1 MFKGI
6 RRYITALSVL
16 LLTIFT
22 VYYATIAFYT
32 HAHILNGV
40 TVMHAHP
47 FHGEHSHSQGQ
58 LLLLNLFSH
67 FCSEEAGDIVD
78 FPIPIR
84 PYLYTLEDEYKSP
97 AFVLDFVDGLF
108 LRGPPSFS
116 IFSI

>member
-16 LLTIFT
+16 LLTIFS
-22 VYYATIAFYT
+22 VYYATVAFYT

-58 LLLLNLFSH
+58 LILLNLFSH
-67 FCSEEAGDIVD
+67 IYSEEAGDIVH

-84 PYLYTLEDEYKSP
+84 PYLYTLEDDYQTP
-97 AFVLDFVDGLF
+97 AFVSDLVDGLY
-108 LRGPPSFS
+108 LRGPPSFTLFP
-116 IFSI
+116 I